1 MPNAAAAGFVALAA
15 SAGNEDHD
23 LQSLFKQV
31 MGVRGQEH
39 GSLSLVPYITATT
52 DARK

>member
-1 MPNAAAAGFVALAA
+1 MPNSEAAGFVALAA
-15 SAGNEDHD
+15 SAGKRRPRSAV
-23 LQSLFKQV
+23 LVQAV